1 MFCLPVLR
9 SNLVLEIFAHFLV
22 TFIFFLMFCSSSL
35 CSSRGR
41 VQYLLMFRP
50 SELRGRVAHVLSFC
64 ALLVSNMSL
73 GFTAHGSPVE
83 GFAHI
88 SSFCDSLLMFRPSKE
103 FCSCSVLLL
112 FARALMFLTR
122 VSSLGERGKRGRG
135 CSSFVLRNFDH
146 VYNSTIA
153 NVPPASSSLLFHP

>member
-1 MFCLPVLR
+1 
-9 SNLVLEIFAHFLV
+9 
-22 TFIFFLMFCSSSL
+22 MFCSSSL

-64 ALLVSNMSL
+64 SLLVSIVSL
-73 GFTAHGSPVE
+73 GFIAHGSPVG

-88 SSFCDSLLMFRPSKE
+88 LSFCDSLLMFRPSRE

-112 FARALMFLTR
+112 FAHALGFFAH
-122 VSSLGERGKRGRG
+122 VSSPEERGKRG
-135 CSSFVLRNFDH
+135 CSCFVLRTFYH
-146 VYNSTIA
+146 VYDSIFAHVLPTKIFA
-153 NVPPASSSLLFHP
+153 PISSLRSLRIF